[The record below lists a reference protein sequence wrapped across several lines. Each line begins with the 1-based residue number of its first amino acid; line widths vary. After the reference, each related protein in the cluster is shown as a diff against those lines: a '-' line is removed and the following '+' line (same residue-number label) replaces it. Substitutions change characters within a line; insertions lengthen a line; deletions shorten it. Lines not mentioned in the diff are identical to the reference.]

1 MNTLYLTQDGKF
13 NKRFD
18 DLVNVEL
25 SNSDKR
31 VLLLTFNNVYDYGT
45 HVLNAKLSP
54 QDDLLN
60 DINRFVLTPSSF
72 IMNLWDAIISEK
84 QGQDVESLVLSV
96 LGTFVNNI
104 QEKRTLIVDEF
115 NKYSGSVQDRILSIQ
130 KNGVRYGID
139 TKISTDHMNV
149 DDRLLMQSDEIY
161 IGKAKGYIN
170 SNVLTYL
177 EYGSME
183 KIRSFDEDEFIKLLL
198 ERNGGWKNVIRF
210 KWC

>member
-1 MNTLYLTQDGKF
+1 MNALYLTQDGKF

-25 SNSDKR
+25 SNNDKR
-31 VLLLTFNNVYDYGT
+31 ALLLTFNNVYDYGT

-60 DINRFVLTPSSF
+60 DVNRFVLTPSSF

-115 NKYSGSVQDRILSIQ
+115 NKYSGSVQDRILYIQ

-149 DDRLLMQSDEIY
+149 DDRLLMQADEMLISKSFGAMSPNVSS
-161 IGKAKGYIN
+161 ILDLETSIMI
-170 SNVLTYL
+170 SNFNEN
-177 EYGSME
+177 EYE
-183 KIRSFDEDEFIKLLL
+183 KIDLIEKRKEYE
-198 ERNGGWKNVIRF
+198 
-210 KWC
+210 